1 MLAKRLGAEKSYNWV
16 PAKSIKTR
24 QNSGGER
31 LGQQWATQQAVKA
44 QAKHSEQKTGA
55 QSRWWES

>member
-1 MLAKRLGAEKSYNWV
+1 MLAKRLEAEKSYNWV

-31 LGQQWATQQAVKA
+31 LG
-44 QAKHSEQKTGA
+44 
-55 QSRWWES
+55 